1 MQSKSCFNLQ
11 KLAADMPF
19 SGCPR
24 SLVRLSSTRS
34 SRSGGLVLA
43 LGDADADGILNRK
56 TDRHAELE
64 GILIYMGDKD
74 HRLVAGC
81 YRTAAPTCRRVTR
94 CCGVLGTVLDEA
106 CGRVS

>member
-1 MQSKSCFNLQ
+1 M
-11 KLAADMPF
+11 
-19 SGCPR
+19 
-24 SLVRLSSTRS
+24 RLSSTRS

-81 YRTAAPTCRRVTR
+81 YRTAAPTCRRVT
-94 CCGVLGTVLDEA
+94 
-106 CGRVS
+106 